1 MGVYLLGLDDEACAQ
16 RRVAA
21 ICVGPTVA
29 HHACN
34 FFLKTG

>member
-1 MGVYLLGLDDEACAQ
+1 MGVHLLGLDDDARAQ

-21 ICVGPTVA
+21 ICARPTAA